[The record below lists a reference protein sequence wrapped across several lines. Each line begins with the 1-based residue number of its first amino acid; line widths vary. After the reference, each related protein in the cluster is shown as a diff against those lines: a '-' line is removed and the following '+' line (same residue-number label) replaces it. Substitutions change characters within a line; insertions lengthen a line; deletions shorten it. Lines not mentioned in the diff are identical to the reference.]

1 VICYDSSVFCCK
13 YLNVIDENID
23 NLRCGVS
30 YKISSAFFRL
40 LQIEVGTYCRKH
52 YKVPNSVSG
61 VTMRERAQLVAQ
73 DWDNLSDH
81 YVDGDRHGRRGTVK

>member
-1 VICYDSSVFCCK
+1 MICYDSSVFCCK

-23 NLRCGVS
+23 NLQCGVS
-30 YKISSAFFRL
+30 YKISSASFRL
-40 LQIEVGTYCRKH
+40 LQVGTYYAIH

-61 VTMRERAQLVAQ
+61 VTRRERAQLVAQ

-81 YVDGDRHGRRGTVK
+81 YLDGDRHGRRGKVK